1 MREHRQ
7 ELNKF
12 MKEVRARDP
21 ARRMVSTMTMK
32 MKMMMLIIMIITFQV
47 LRYDKLYMGHDVFF
61 YNDKSGRVERLHSAM
76 DSSQSY
82 TRWVDVDVDIVII
95 PTPAAWWRACSRL
108 TPSRR
113 TTATGCG
120 DPGPSTQSPAP
131 DPSHRYRYRA
141 VYLHLYWSL
150 IVKLFG
156 SELKEK

>member
-21 ARRMVSTMTMK
+21 ARRMVTLMTM
-32 MKMMMLIIMIITFQV
+32 MIMMIVMTTCQV

-82 TRWVDVDVDIVII
+82 TRWVDASTCYNVIT
-95 PTPAAWWRACSRL
+95 PAPAAWWRACSPL

-120 DPGPSTQSPAP
+120 DPGPSTRCPAP
-131 DPSHRYRYRA
+131 GPSPRYRYHSCRW
-141 VYLHLYWSL
+141 LLSL
-150 IVKLFG
+150 LVTK
-156 SELKEK
+156 

>member
-1 MREHRQ
+1 MKVREHRQ

-21 ARRMVSTMTMK
+21 ARRMVT
-32 MKMMMLIIMIITFQV
+32 MMMMMMMMIILIMTTCQV

-82 TRWVDVDVDIVII
+82 TRWVAASTCYIVII

-131 DPSHRYRYRA
+131 DPSHRCRYVGHQVR
-141 VYLHLYWSL
+141 
-150 IVKLFG
+150 LFG
-156 SELKEK
+156 SQ

>member
-21 ARRMVSTMTMK
+21 ARRMVTMMMMMTM
-32 MKMMMLIIMIITFQV
+32 MMIMMMIITCQV

-82 TRWVDVDVDIVII
+82 TRWVD
-95 PTPAAWWRACSRL
+95 A
-108 TPSRR
+108 
-113 TTATGCG
+113 
-120 DPGPSTQSPAP
+120 STST
-131 DPSHRYRYRA
+131 
-141 VYLHLYWSL
+141 VMVL
-150 IVKLFG
+150 
-156 SELKEK
+156 